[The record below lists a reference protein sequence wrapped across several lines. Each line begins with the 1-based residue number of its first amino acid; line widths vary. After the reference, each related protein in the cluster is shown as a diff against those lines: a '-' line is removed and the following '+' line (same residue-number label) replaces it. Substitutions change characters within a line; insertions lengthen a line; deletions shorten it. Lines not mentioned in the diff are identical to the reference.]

1 MELTENVRNINRLKY
16 LGLYLRDRIQLND
29 QLLLSLSGR
38 QDWAQ
43 TQTRSLVNSNTSK
56 QSDNAFTGSASVM
69 YTLNDIVAPYVSYA
83 TSFTPNSGTDVNS
96 NPFKP
101 EKESRLRSG

>member
-1 MELTENVRNINRLKY
+1 QHDINIGVDAFQEKSDYTNDKYDIGDLNIYNPIYGQNVTLKQNVRDINRLKY

-43 TQTRSLVNSNTSK
+43 TQTTSLVTGIASK
-56 QSDNAFTGSASVM
+56 
-69 YTLNDIVAPYVSYA
+69 
-83 TSFTPNSGTDVNS
+83 
-96 NPFKP
+96 
-101 EKESRLRSG
+101 

>member
-1 MELTENVRNINRLKY
+1 MTQNVRDINRLKY

-43 TQTRSLVNSNTSK
+43 TQTTSLVTGSTSK
-56 QSDNAFTGSASVM
+56 QSDNAFRQSLSCIPLMTLWLLMSAMPLHLSQIAVLM
-69 YTLNDIVAPYVSYA
+69 
-83 TSFTPNSGTDVNS
+83 
-96 NPFKP
+96 
-101 EKESRLRSG
+101 